1 MTNTPNPQP
10 DSQPDPQPQP
20 PNRRRPWLALGLTA
34 GSVAVLAGA
43 GGALWAWTFV
53 HQRLSPLVSELLSD
67 ALDRP
72 VELGQVERVSLGRIQ
87 LGPSALPATA
97 GDEDELF
104 LDSVEVRFDL
114 LKTLV
119 TRELD
124 LHIQGNGA
132 KGYLAQDEERRW
144 FVLDIQ
150 LPEPDRD
157 PFFQVRVGSVG
168 IRQADLLLQPY
179 GADEET
185 PVAAVALSQVSGDL
199 LIDAVTVDRLDRAGD
214 PTGSQVDSQQFKFD
228 FRGTPDSGGNLR
240 VRGAVL
246 RVPEAEELAR
256 LSRAEDASHDISDDI
271 GTAGVTPAA
280 TPTNHI
286 NLAIQGQGLVG
297 DQVLAVL
304 NAFLAQPLP
313 LTAAG
318 GEVNG
323 TVDLSIR
330 PNQPIEMGG
339 LLQIEGT
346 ALGADFLPQ
355 PVQDIKGQMAFR
367 GSEIRLETVA
377 GRYSDVAVTG
387 DGTINLETGY
397 DLRAETATFTVE
409 DAIAAF
415 DFELPVEAS
424 GSFRA
429 DIAVGGA
436 LDSPELSGNL
446 ISQGLVQ
453 VDRVGLAEVALAFS
467 LDLPELRFDQI
478 QISPQLGGSLM
489 AQGGITFGEPPT
501 LALTAQGRNLPADA
515 LGRLYGL
522 PETITLGLLAVEAN
536 VTGPFNNLQGVANW
550 QAPASDFPSRGTLI
564 LAGETLRVEDA
575 VAQVAG
581 GTVSGNGTLVSGL
594 WNANVQ
600 GRSLDLA
607 RLGVAT
613 GGTGGGDFQLSG
625 RLADLSLAGIQAQ
638 GSGFADLAGGRV
650 EGSGT
655 LANGLWNATVQG
667 AGLEL
672 AQFNSALQGAASGQ
686 FRLSGGVADL
696 SLGGIRAQGDL
707 ALTQGLGSFA
717 RFAPQLSALAEPLTA
732 TVAWDGRQ
740 VGVQRADTA
749 GLSAQGVITPELTGT
764 PRIASWDLGLTA
776 QGAAINTLPLP
787 LPQGIALSGLVDFDG
802 RLTGSPMAPALAGNL
817 GLTNFA
823 VNDLA
828 FEPRLGGEIVFTG
841 PEGLGVNLAGA
852 RDEIRVT
859 YGLGDRA
866 LAFRVVLD
874 DAIAVGRTDGDLLL
888 TRVENFPL
896 TALNLPPGGV
906 EGLGTVRGELT
917 QANLTINLREGSL
930 IGDVD
935 LRRPGLGYLGVD
947 RFAGTVRYRE
957 GMTSITGGEVQAG
970 ASLYRLT
977 GQFANAADPQLVGQI
992 QVVDGKV
999 QDVLAALQIFE
1010 LGDLGRGL
1018 TSPDWD
1024 RPFSPAELATV
1035 LGAVGTG
1042 DPTVSLE
1049 RQLRRLAEIQALQDQ
1064 AAAEVAAQPL
1074 PPLSELAGD
1083 FNGNI
1088 TVTASQGRGVTANF
1102 DLAGENWRW
1111 GNDLQADQVTA
1122 RGQFQEGVLTL
1133 QPLRF
1138 AAAPGSDPATAP
1150 AISLIGDVALNP
1162 EEGAP
1167 RTLRLQANRMPIQ
1180 PLQAVLN
1187 LPVDIDGRLNANAS
1201 LTGSIR
1207 EPQARGLV
1215 SLVEGSINQ
1224 TQVST
1229 ASAQFI
1235 YEGARMNFLSNLVV
1249 DDAIEDPEPL
1259 FVRGSVPYRF
1269 QFMDA
1274 GPTDDR
1280 LLVEVNVR
1288 DEGLALLNLLNN
1300 QVAWDSG
1307 QGQVQLRVEGRW
1319 PEGAVPDLQVNGTAQ
1334 LENATLRAALL
1345 PDPLTAVNAEARF
1358 INDRIVLDNLTGTFS
1373 QGQVQ
1378 AAGALPLFI
1387 PVNSLG
1393 VDDDSSGLPSDP
1405 FNQPLTVLLDQI
1417 AFQAN
1422 GTPIPYT
1429 GQVNGRLV
1437 IGGSVL
1443 LLGPQIGGE
1452 IQLSEGRI
1460 TLPDFGTPGE
1470 GDTGVAAAD
1479 PARLGPPP
1487 PMLNNLQLSIGRNV
1501 QLSQGGILNLWT
1513 EGQLQVD
1520 GTFDNLEPAGEIR
1533 LTRGRVNLFTTQFRL
1548 IGSDNTAVFD
1558 PRNGLDPDLNI
1569 QLQAVVPEAQ
1579 RLPGIASGPF
1589 GSSEIVERRDVGGS
1603 LSALRTVRVRAEV
1616 VGPASQ
1622 IFDNLTLT
1630 SSPQRSERE
1639 IVTLISGGVLT
1650 ALESTLGAVSGDG
1663 DGFQGLLTVA
1673 GSALLTTVQDFIGDT
1688 LRLSEFS
1695 LFPVTPGVRAGQPDE
1710 DREGSGLDIAAEI
1723 GFDITDT
1730 VSASVLKILT
1740 DDSAPEFNVRY
1751 RINDQFLLR
1760 GTTNLNNINQFILE
1774 YENRF

>member
-10 DSQPDPQPQP
+10 DSQPDPPTDPQPQP
-20 PNRRRPWLALGLTA
+20 PNRRRPWVAIGLTA
-34 GSVAVLAGA
+34 GAVAVLVGA

-67 ALDRP
+67 TLDRP
-72 VELGQVERVSLGRIQ
+72 VELGQVERVSLSRIQ

-97 GDEDELF
+97 DDEDELF
-104 LDSVEVRFDL
+104 LDSVEVRFNL
-114 LKTLV
+114 LRTLV

-124 LHIQGNGA
+124 LHIQGDGANG
-132 KGYLAQDEERRW
+132 YFAQDEERRW
-144 FVLDIQ
+144 FVLDIE

-168 IRQADLLLQPY
+168 LRQADLLMQPY
-179 GADEET
+179 EEDEET
-185 PVAAVALSQVSGDL
+185 PIPAVSFSQVSGEL
-199 LIDAVTVDRLDRAGD
+199 LIDTVSVDRLDPAGE
-214 PTGSQVDSQQFKFD
+214 PTGSQVDSQQFRFD
-228 FRGTPDSGGNLR
+228 FRGNPDRGGDLR

-246 RVPEAEELAR
+246 RVPGAEELVLMSSA
-256 LSRAEDASHDISDDI
+256 DGVD
-271 GTAGVTPAA
+271 GVTPAA

-286 NLAIQGQGLVG
+286 NLSIQGQDLVG
-297 DQVLAVL
+297 DQVMAVL

-313 LTAAG
+313 ITAVG
-318 GEVNG
+318 GEVSG

-330 PNQPIEMGG
+330 PNQPIDMGG

-346 ALGADFLPQ
+346 DLGAAFLPQ
-355 PVQDIKGQMAFR
+355 PFQDVDGQMAFR
-367 GSEIRLETVA
+367 GSEIRFENVA

-387 DGTINLETGY
+387 DGTLNLETGY

-415 DFELPVEAS
+415 DFDLPVEAS

-446 ISQGLVQ
+446 ISQGLTQ
-453 VDRVGLAEVALAFS
+453 VDRVGLAEVALAFT
-467 LDLPELRFDQI
+467 LDVPQLRIDQLRVI
-478 QISPQLGGSLM
+478 PQLGGTLIG
-489 AQGGITFGEPPT
+489 QGSVTFGETPSVN
-501 LALTAQGRNLPADA
+501 LTAQGDDLPADD

-522 PETITLGLLAVEAN
+522 PDTVTLGRLGIEAA
-536 VTGPFNNLQGVANW
+536 VTGPFNDLQGQARW
-550 QAPASDFPSRGTLI
+550 QAPGSDFPSRGTLI

-581 GTVSGNGTLVSGL
+581 GTVSGNGTLVGGL

-600 GRSLDLA
+600 GRSLELA
-607 RLGVAT
+607 RLGVPIA
-613 GGTGGGDFQLSG
+613 GTGGGDFQLSG
-625 RLADLSLAGIQAQ
+625 SLADLSLAGIQAQ
-638 GSGFADLAGGRV
+638 GNGFADLAGGRM
-650 EGSGT
+650 EGTGT

-667 AGLEL
+667 TGLQL
-672 AQFNSALQGAASGQ
+672 AQFNSDLQGAASGQ
-686 FRLSGGVADL
+686 FRLSGGLADL

-740 VGVQRADTA
+740 VGVQQADTA
-749 GLSAQGVITPELTGT
+749 GLSAQGVITPDLTRT

-776 QGAAINTLPLP
+776 QGTAIDTLPLP
-787 LPQGIALSGLVDFDG
+787 LPQAIALSGLVDFDG
-802 RLTGSPMAPALAGNL
+802 RLTGSPAAPALAGNL

-823 VNDLA
+823 VNNLA
-828 FEPRLGGEIVFTG
+828 FEPRLDGEVVFTG

-874 DAIAVGRTDGDLLL
+874 DAIAVGRTEGDLLL
-888 TRVENFPL
+888 TQIENFPL

-906 EGLGTVRGELT
+906 EGFGTVRGELT

-947 RFAGTVRYRE
+947 RFAGNVRYRD
-957 GMTSITGGEVQAG
+957 GMASITGGEVQSG
-970 ASLYRLT
+970 DSLYRLT

-1018 TSPDWD
+1018 TPPDWD
-1024 RPFSPAELATV
+1024 RPFSPEELATV
-1035 LGAVGTG
+1035 LAAVGTG
-1042 DPTVSLE
+1042 DPNASLE
-1049 RQLRRLAEIQALQDQ
+1049 NQLRRLAEIQALQDQ
-1064 AAAEVAAQPL
+1064 AEAEVAAQPL

-1083 FNGNI
+1083 FDGNI
-1088 TVTASQGRGVTANF
+1088 TVTASRGRGVTADF
-1102 DLAGENWRW
+1102 DLAGDNWRW
-1111 GNDLQADQVTA
+1111 GSDLQADQVTA
-1122 RGQFQEGVLTL
+1122 RGQFQDGVLTL

-1138 AAAPGSDPATAP
+1138 AAAPGDDPAAAA

-1162 EEGAP
+1162 EEGEP
-1167 RTLRLQANRMPIQ
+1167 RTLRFQANRIPIQ

-1187 LPVDIDGRLNANAS
+1187 LPVDIDGQLNANAS

-1224 TQVST
+1224 TQVSS

-1235 YEGARMNFLSNLVV
+1235 YEGARLNFLSNLVV
-1249 DDAIEDPEPL
+1249 DDAVEDPEPL

-1269 QFMDA
+1269 QFMDT

-1300 QVAWDSG
+1300 QVTWDSG
-1307 QGQVQLRVEGRW
+1307 QGQVQLRAEGRW
-1319 PEGAVPDLQVNGTAQ
+1319 PEGAVPDLQINGTAR

-1345 PDPLTAVNAEARF
+1345 PDPLTEVNAEARF
-1358 INDRIVLDNLTGTFS
+1358 IDDRIVLDGLTGNFS

-1378 AAGALPLFI
+1378 AAGSLPLFI
-1387 PVNSLG
+1387 PVNSLDADG
-1393 VDDDSSGLPSDP
+1393 DSGLPSDT

-1422 GTPIPYT
+1422 GTAIPYT

-1437 IGGSVL
+1437 IGGSAL
-1443 LLGPQIGGE
+1443 LVGPQIGGE

-1470 GDTGVAAAD
+1470 RDTMMAAAA
-1479 PARLGPPP
+1479 PTRLGPAP
-1487 PMLNNLQLSIGRNV
+1487 PMLNNLQLNIGRNV

-1513 EGQLQVD
+1513 EGQLQVN
-1520 GTFDNLEPAGEIR
+1520 GTFDNLEPDGEIR

-1579 RLPGIASGPF
+1579 RIPGIASSGPF
-1589 GSSEIVERRDVGGS
+1589 SSAEVAERRDFGGS

-1616 VGPASQ
+1616 MGPASQ
-1622 IFDNLTLT
+1622 IFDNLILT

-1650 ALESTLGAVSGDG
+1650 ALESTLGSVSGGG

-1688 LRLSEFS
+1688 LSLSEFS

-1760 GTTNLNNINQFILE
+1760 GTTNLDNINQFILE